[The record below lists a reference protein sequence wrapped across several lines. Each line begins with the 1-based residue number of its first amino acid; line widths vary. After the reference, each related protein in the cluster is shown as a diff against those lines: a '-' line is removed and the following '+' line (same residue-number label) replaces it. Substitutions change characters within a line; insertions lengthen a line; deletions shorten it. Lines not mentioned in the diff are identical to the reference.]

1 MAASRKPKP
10 IRNIIDTR
18 SIAVI
23 FQRTLKFNKTWNLKF
38 TLKFQAIDLLVQ
50 DLMPEFSSMLLA
62 LLIGGYTIV
71 GGLGGTFYVSYLNSL
86 LLFALIIILQ
96 IVVYLNPSE
105 DKTNPLGNTT
115 KMYELVDCWDQKSIL
130 TNSSFLSFGAPNEW
144 KFGFN
149 NFFYFFG
156 FIIID
161 QSNWQITVASKP
173 GSGAVGFIAGGLS
186 WMAISIG
193 LATTSGMAFVALSSA
208 QVCLKTTLSRI
219 LMMMVRATQFLVMK
233 KSMLVWCFL

>member
-1 MAASRKPKP
+1 M
-10 IRNIIDTR
+10 
-18 SIAVI
+18 
-23 FQRTLKFNKTWNLKF
+23 
-38 TLKFQAIDLLVQ
+38 LVQ

-86 LLFALIIILQ
+86 FLFTLIIILQ
-96 IVVYLNPSE
+96 VVVYLNPAE
-105 DKTNPLGNTT
+105 DQSNPLGNTT
-115 KMYELVDCWDQKSIL
+115 KMYELVDCWDQRSVF
-130 TNSSFLSFGAPNEW
+130 TNSSFMSFGAPNEW

-161 QSNWQITVASKP
+161 QSNWQGSVASKP
-173 GSGAVGFIAGGLS
+173 ASGAVGFIAGGLC
-186 WMAISIG
+186 WMAISMG

-208 QVCLKTTLSRI
+208 QVQSEN
-219 LMMMVRATQFLVMK
+219 V
-233 KSMLVWCFL
+233 